1 MAEGTENLLSSLLV
15 PETEYEDFLSS
26 FPSDVGVGSP
36 PKPALTLPT
45 TASPTT
51 DKHSDGAQECS
62 GCWVRAVFLSL
73 TSYVTGAPVPGWR
86 ARQNFKSTVSG
97 KRFL

>member
-26 FPSDVGVGSP
+26 FPSDGGVGSP

-45 TASPTT
+45 TASLQT
-51 DKHSDGAQECS
+51 
-62 GCWVRAVFLSL
+62 
-73 TSYVTGAPVPGWR
+73 
-86 ARQNFKSTVSG
+86 STVMESRSAQDAG
-97 KRFL
+97 